1 MQDFS
6 INGKQ
11 TIEFLD
17 RDLEFLA
24 GTGAGEGLDFYDIKD
39 VIVDYQ
45 CTGKVVLSCISTYVL
60 SSSYFI
66 IKINLHFRT
75 TDPIQDFVPLRRNC
89 AYAMKMNVVI
99 RTE

>member
-1 MQDFS
+1 MFLSNFVYFFSFVQDFS

-45 CTGKVVLSCISTYVL
+45 CTG
-60 SSSYFI
+60 
-66 IKINLHFRT
+66 
-75 TDPIQDFVPLRRNC
+75 
-89 AYAMKMNVVI
+89 
-99 RTE
+99 

>member
-1 MQDFS
+1 MFLSNFGFFSFVQDFS

-45 CTGKVVLSCISTYVL
+45 CTG
-60 SSSYFI
+60 
-66 IKINLHFRT
+66 
-75 TDPIQDFVPLRRNC
+75 
-89 AYAMKMNVVI
+89 
-99 RTE
+99 

>member
-1 MQDFS
+1 MFFFSFVQDFS

-45 CTGKVVLSCISTYVL
+45 CTGYVVLSCISTYVL
-60 SSSYFI
+60 SSSYSR
-66 IKINLHFRT
+66 FRT
-75 TDPIQDFVPLRRNC
+75 SAQKLRICYENECRN
-89 AYAMKMNVVI
+89 YVQNK
-99 RTE
+99 